1 MGRRQETKK
10 LDVGMGDTEKPEHSQ
25 RGEGQLTCE
34 EASDLLDEKSC
45 ALNIFLHL
53 QAAATHLGLKA
64 LGI

>member
-1 MGRRQETKK
+1 MG
-10 LDVGMGDTEKPEHSQ
+10 G
-25 RGEGQLTCE
+25 GEGQLTCE
-34 EASDLLDEKSC
+34 EAPDLLDEEPC

>member
-1 MGRRQETKK
+1 MWAWGTQR
-10 LDVGMGDTEKPEHSQ
+10 SQ
-25 RGEGQLTCE
+25 NTHRGGEGQLTCE

-53 QAAATHLGLKA
+53 QTAATHLGLKA